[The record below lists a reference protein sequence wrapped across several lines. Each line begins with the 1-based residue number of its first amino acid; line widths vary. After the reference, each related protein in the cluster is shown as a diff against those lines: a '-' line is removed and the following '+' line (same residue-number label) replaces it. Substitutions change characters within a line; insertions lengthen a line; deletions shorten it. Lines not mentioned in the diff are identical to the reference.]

1 VSARG
6 LPAAPA
12 LVLVLAAL
20 LAAPL
25 PAVAADRLDV
35 LAGELRDGPV
45 AVDSELSWLFTRA
58 DAARLAR
65 ALRRSPL
72 DVHVAVLALSDA
84 DESGGDGE
92 RAAVV
97 LHRRL
102 KRPGLYLTVDEDGY
116 IDARAYSVPREVF
129 VGYGI
134 ERPPCCQDAPDV
146 DEISRRVVR
155 IVGDIADNKPAD
167 TTDDTSLRRLEPYGY
182 RRPYDSDASTREASL
197 ASAIMGG
204 MLGLIAGGF
213 ARRNAR
219 RHEARQAAKPRRR
232 RRRRGRRGGRR

>member
-1 VSARG
+1 VTARRLLSA
-6 LPAAPA
+6 LA
-12 LVLVLAAL
+12 LVFAAL
-20 LAAPL
+20 LAAPG

-35 LAGELRDGPV
+35 LADELRDGPV
-45 AVDSELSWLFTRA
+45 AVDSELSWFFTRA
-58 DAARLAR
+58 DAARLER
-65 ALRRSPL
+65 ALRRRPL
-72 DVHVAVLALSDA
+72 DVYVAVLALLDA

-92 RAAVV
+92 RAAVG

-134 ERPPCCQDAPDV
+134 EHPPCCKDAPDV
-146 DEISRRVVR
+146 DEISGRVVQ
-155 IVGDIADNKPAD
+155 IVDEIADNQPAD
-167 TTDDTSLRRLEPYGY
+167 TTDDAELRRLEPYGF
-182 RRPYDSDASTREASL
+182 RRPYDPDESTREASL
-197 ASAIMGG
+197 ASAIICG

-219 RHEARQAAKPRRR
+219 RHAAREAAEGRRR